1 MSVHAQQYFGT
12 LEEVRVE
19 LACRL
24 RTRRAELQEAV
35 FDHVRV
41 LSEDLDDGEHAE
53 YIKGMQMAVV
63 EALDHVLMGI
73 ERGDEWSAPI
83 PAAAAEQARRAARH
97 GVSLDTV
104 LRRYAAGERQ
114 LVEFIMDDAHDLSNQ
129 ALRQLLKAH
138 GQHVDRFMAA
148 VAAEYMD
155 ELDRVARSPEQRITE
170 CVERLLVGEPVETG
184 RLGYDIEGRWHVGL
198 VVMGVGAEKA
208 VKALVDVTDRQVLS
222 VPRSEQT
229 VWVWLGGRHRP
240 VMSSVERLVSNSG
253 FVGMSLA
260 IGEPAIGLEGWRMTH
275 RQAQAAVWVAL
286 RKSQQVTRYA
296 DDLLLAAALR
306 DEVLA
311 KSLHDIY
318 CAPLGDQKDGGAV
331 LCETLRAYFATGR
344 NAATA
349 AALLRVDRHTVQRR
363 LRKVEE
369 RLDRLLDT
377 CYAELEVALRLQELG
392 DVEDTGSESSVQ
404 LAAAELANGG
414 SHRA

>member
-1 MSVHAQQYFGT
+1 MSVDARQYFAT

-24 RTRRAELQEAV
+24 RMRGAELQEAV
-35 FDHVRV
+35 FDHVRA
-41 LSEDLDDGEHAE
+41 LSEPPDDGEHAE
-53 YIKGMQMAVV
+53 YITGMHMAVV
-63 EALDHVLMGI
+63 EALDHVLIGI

-114 LVEFIMDDAHDLSNQ
+114 LVEFIMDAAHDLPNQ
-129 ALRQLLKAH
+129 VVRQLLKAH
-138 GQHVDRFMAA
+138 GLHVDRFMEA

-155 ELDRVARSPEQRITE
+155 ELNRVARSPEQRIAE

-184 RLGYDIEGRWHVGL
+184 RLEYEIEGRWHLGL
-198 VVMGVGAEKA
+198 VVMGMGAEKA
-208 VKALVDVTDRQVLS
+208 VKALSDVTDRQVLL

-229 VWVWLGGRHRP
+229 VWVWLGGRRRP
-240 VMSSVERLVSNSG
+240 VMSSIERLLSTSR

-260 IGEPAIGLEGWRMTH
+260 IGEPAVGLEGWRMTH

-286 RKSQQVTRYA
+286 RKPQQLTRYA

-311 KSLHDIY
+311 KSLNEIY
-318 CAPLGDQKDGGAV
+318 CAPLGDRKDGGAV
-331 LCETLRAYFATGR
+331 LYDTLRAYFATGR

-363 LRKVEE
+363 LRKIEE
-369 RLDRLLDT
+369 RLGRLLHT
-377 CYAELEVALRLQELG
+377 CYAELEVALRLQEL
-392 DVEDTGSESSVQ
+392 DDAEESASASSIS
-404 LAAAELANGG
+404 LMAAEMASGA
-414 SHRA
+414 SQRA